1 MGIAGKHEGLCSGGA
16 QGGLG
21 SRFPGCLEEIML
33 GRVREAMDEQKRDTA
48 VIRTIMKKVL
58 VALKRLHSLGARP
71 QQPHPLPPID
81 LASHACVHALLR

>member
-1 MGIAGKHEGLCSGGA
+1 MWALCGGA

-21 SRFPGCLEEIML
+21 SRFPGCLEAIML

-58 VALKRLHSLGARP
+58 VALKRLHSLGA
-71 QQPHPLPPID
+71 
-81 LASHACVHALLR
+81 CLRV